1 MSAKSL
7 ASFER
12 REAERADTRAK
23 ILEAAREMS
32 AQQGYE
38 ATTMRA
44 IADAIAYT
52 PTALYHH
59 FANKQAL
66 VAELCEMDFDGLA
79 RHFTTGAQIADP
91 LERIRQI
98 GLLYL
103 QFAVEY
109 PNHYKFMF
117 MTALPD
123 TVDYHKENAGNPERD
138 AYALLV
144 LSCRQAID
152 QERVRPEY
160 QDPDELA
167 QILWAALH
175 GLISLRMTKHE
186 PWVPWRDLEHSAR
199 HAIDILTSGIS
210 KTAAATERR

>member
-12 REAERADTRAK
+12 REQERADTREK
-23 ILEAAREMS
+23 ILEAARHMFVE
-32 AQQGYE
+32 QGYE

-66 VAELCEMDFDGLA
+66 VAELCQLDFDGLA
-79 RHFTTGAQIADP
+79 RHFAAAASLLDP
-91 LERIRQI
+91 IERIREI

-117 MTALPD
+117 MTALPEIEHRPGI
-123 TVDYHKENAGNPERD
+123 VGNPEKD

-144 LSCRQAID
+144 LSCRQAIE
-152 QERVRPEY
+152 QGRLRPQY
-160 QDPDELA
+160 ADPDELA
-167 QILWAALH
+167 QILWASLH
-175 GLISLRMTKHE
+175 GLISLRMTKHD

-199 HAIDILTSGIS
+199 QAIEILTSGIRRME
-210 KTAAATERR
+210 TAP

>member
-12 REAERADTRAK
+12 REQERVDTRNR
-23 ILEAAREMS
+23 ILEAAREMLVE
-32 AQQGYE
+32 QGYE

-44 IADAIAYT
+44 IADAVRYT

-66 VAELCEMDFDGLA
+66 VTELCQMDFDQLA
-79 RHFTTGAQIADP
+79 RHFTSGLQVADP
-91 LERIRQI
+91 VERIGQI

-103 QFAVEY
+103 RFAVDY
-109 PNHYKFMF
+109 PNHYRFMF
-117 MTALPD
+117 MTAVPD
-123 TVDYHKENAGNPERD
+123 MPHRAEIKGNPERD

-152 QERVRPEY
+152 QGRLRAEY

-167 QILWAALH
+167 QILWASLH
-175 GLISLRMTKHE
+175 GLISLRMVKHD

-199 HAIDILTSGIS
+199 QAIDILTRGIA
-210 KTAAATERR
+210 KEPAAR

>member
-23 ILEAAREMS
+23 ILEAAREMF

-210 KTAAATERR
+210 RTAAATERR

>member
-1 MSAKSL
+1 MNAKSL

-23 ILEAAREMS
+23 ILEAARAMFV
-32 AQQGYE
+32 QQGYE
-38 ATTMRA
+38 ATTMRG

-66 VAELCEMDFDGLA
+66 VAELCRMDFDGLA
-79 RHFTTGAQIADP
+79 RHFTACNLIADP

-103 QFAVEY
+103 QFAVQY
-109 PNHYKFMF
+109 PNHYQFMF

-123 TVDYHKENAGNPERD
+123 NVDYHTENAGNPERD

-152 QERVRPEY
+152 QDRVRPEFK
-160 QDPDELA
+160 DPDELA

-175 GLISLRMTKHE
+175 GLISLRITKHD

-199 HAIDILTSGIS
+199 HAIDILTTGIMRTE
-210 KTAAATERR
+210 TAPAK

>member
-23 ILEAAREMS
+23 ILEAAREMF

-44 IADAIAYT
+44 IADAVAYT

-210 KTAAATERR
+210 RTAAATERR